1 MYVYP
6 VFRGDDNSALQKV
19 QSDAYSEA
27 IGYMVH
33 EAVTQYFNAEKFLNT
48 KTTLGDKIREEEKE
62 SLRRGGTGKFSFDH
76 RTIQNAHDVI
86 AGNYRYLTPYFPLFP
101 DFPDKFDK
109 DREELKWIQYLDKE
123 SIVICKCLAFNRCC
137 LIACVY
143 ANSSRGRSAEEYM
156 GFYLTHRYGHMYG
169 LALKK
174 KKNILLESISEY
186 TNWRNDL
193 LSCVQCAWEGKYS
206 QSGQNNCRSIRDFS
220 CPTCE
225 STMTVI
231 PFSSVLSKV

>member
-1 MYVYP
+1 MFIYP
-6 VFRGDDNSALQKV
+6 LFRGDENSSLREVQCNLFMSTVGIIVNEAYDN
-19 QSDAYSEA
+19 
-27 IGYMVH
+27 
-33 EAVTQYFNAEKFLNT
+33 YFKAEKLLNI
-48 KTTLGDKIREEEKE
+48 KTTLGDKIREREKE
-62 SLRRGGTGKFSFDH
+62 NRGDFTFDPW
-76 RTIQNAHDVI
+76 TILGAYEAI
-86 AGNYRYLTPYFPLFP
+86 AANYRYQTPYFPLFP

-109 DREELKWIQYLDKE
+109 DREELKWIQHLDNQ

-156 GFYLTHRYGHMYG
+156 GFYLAHRYGYMYG
-169 LALKK
+169 LALEK

-206 QSGQNNCRSIRDFS
+206 QADQNNCRSIRDFS

-231 PFSSVLSKV
+231 PFSSILSKV